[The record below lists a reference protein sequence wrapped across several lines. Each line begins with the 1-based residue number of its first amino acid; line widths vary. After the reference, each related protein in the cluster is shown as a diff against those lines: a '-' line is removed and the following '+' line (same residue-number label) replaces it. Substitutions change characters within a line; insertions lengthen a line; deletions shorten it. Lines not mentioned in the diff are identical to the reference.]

1 MKKKGLDGEKVNRQ
15 SLTQEQGF
23 AELSRREN
31 HVLHWIVE
39 GKRDAEIAILLG
51 ISRRTVQKHV
61 QKILSKLQVENRTAA
76 ACLAVRYSA
85 STGSGDGVDRDSIHA
100 D

>member
-1 MKKKGLDGEKVNRQ
+1 MKKKGLDGDNVDLQ
-15 SLTQEQGF
+15 GLPQERGF
-23 AELSRREN
+23 EDLSRREH

-76 ACLAVRYSA
+76 ACFAVRFA
-85 STGSGDGVDRDSIHA
+85 AKRDIGLGAKGESIQA